1 MGGYAAAS
9 SNNNWPYY
17 TQLLLNVKSKGWGL
31 GLGVLFGD
39 TVLEIGIV
47 RPCPSGSSKFGK
59 KHSGFKN
66 SKFKST
72 GLLEALR
79 RCKAH
84 SCFYF
89 RLYDLYLG
97 T

>member
-47 RPCPSGSSKFGK
+47 RPCPSGSRSLE
-59 KHSGFKN
+59 KN
-66 SKFKST
+66 IQVLKIQNLNPQDCWKPC
-72 GLLEALR
+72 GDV
-79 RCKAH
+79 
-84 SCFYF
+84 
-89 RLYDLYLG
+89 RLIAVSISAFMIFI
-97 T
+97 